1 MSYTYECNWA
11 GAAAIA
17 AAAATVNEHIF
28 QLFPFCPQIHSVFC
42 SFTLHLPFSIS
53 PIALHLSVS
62 FSPPLQNFW
71 ICSELS
77 FNDQNRQT
85 ATPLNCYMN
94 KVALFNETYM
104 RLIVCG
110 LLSSTNWIRITC
122 YFFPSCKP
130 RKKKSDE
137 CWSVC
142 FELILLLLLCDACH
156 RVEGAQPHE
165 THTQRLAVTARHS
178 GKLYMIQLNAFA
190 ALFMTANWILFNTT
204 ARCRKNN
211 SNHLVG

>member
-130 RKKKSDE
+130 RKKIRRML
-137 CWSVC
+137 VC
-142 FELILLLLLCDACH
+142 VLRINFIASFVWCVSSRGRSPATWD
-156 RVEGAQPHE
+156 
-165 THTQRLAVTARHS
+165 THTETRSDSAAQR
-178 GKLYMIQLNAFA
+178 
-190 ALFMTANWILFNTT
+190 
-204 ARCRKNN
+204 
-211 SNHLVG
+211 